1 MSDLKFRIKA
11 KSENATKTVVK
22 ARGFE
27 IIVDEPREL
36 GGDDAGANPVE
47 YVLAALSGCLNVVG
61 HMIAKELN
69 FELRGI
75 EINMSGDI
83 NVDRL
88 FGTSME
94 ERAGYKNIEVIMKPD
109 CDATPEVL
117 EEWLRLVEDRCP
129 VSDNIGSATPINF
142 KLKKTHQIAGLN

>member
-1 MSDLKFRIKA
+1 MADLKFRIKA

-27 IIVDEPREL
+27 IIVDEPKAL

-47 YVLAALSGCLNVVG
+47 YILAALSGCLNVVG
-61 HMIAKELN
+61 HMVAKELN

-75 EINMSGDI
+75 EISMSGDI
-83 NVDRL
+83 NIDRL
-88 FGTSME
+88 FGISME

-109 CDATPEVL
+109 CDASPEIL
-117 EEWLRLVEDRCP
+117 AEWLKQVEDRCP
-129 VSDNIGSATPINF
+129 VSDNIGNATPINF
-142 KLKKTHQIAGLN
+142 KLKKTHQIVELN

>member
-11 KSENATKTVVK
+11 KSENATKTVVQ

-27 IIVDEPREL
+27 IIIDEPKAL
-36 GGDDAGANPVE
+36 GGNDAGANPVE
-47 YVLAALSGCLNVVG
+47 YILAALSGCLNVVG

-75 EINMSGDI
+75 EISMNGDI

-88 FGTSME
+88 FGTSRN
-94 ERAGYKNIEVIMKPD
+94 ERAGYKNIEVMMKLD
-109 CDATPEVL
+109 CDASPEIL
-117 EEWLRLVEDRCP
+117 SKWLKLVEDRCP
-129 VSDNIGSATPINF
+129 VSDNIGNATPINF
-142 KLKKTHQIAGLN
+142 KLKKTHQIVELN